1 MSTTRIG
8 KKTEELL
15 RMKFIEIEQLSSSES
30 EYGKFGFTNKKINSD
45 WHTFLSGAINMLK
58 IQQSILE
65 K

>member
-1 MSTTRIG
+1 MPNIRIG
-8 KKTEELL
+8 KETEELL

-30 EYGKFGFTNKKINSD
+30 EYGKFGFINKKINND